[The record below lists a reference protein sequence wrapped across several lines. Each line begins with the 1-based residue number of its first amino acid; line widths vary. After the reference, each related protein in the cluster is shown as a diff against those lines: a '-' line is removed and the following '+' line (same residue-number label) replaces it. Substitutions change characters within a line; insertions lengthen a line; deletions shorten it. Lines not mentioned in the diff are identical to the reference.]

1 MFCKAKIV
9 TEGYR
14 TRLFLNDNEVTGL
27 VSLDLSINLDE
38 APTLTLEVR
47 PMELELEIDGV
58 VVERKA
64 EGEEKVFMSL
74 SKSEVVRY
82 LMGGGE
88 TDEKPAP

>member
-1 MFCKAKIV
+1 MFCQAKIV

-27 VSLDLSINLDE
+27 VSLDLSIGLDE

-64 EGEEKVFMSL
+64 EGEEKVYVAL
-74 SKSEVVRY
+74 SKSEVIQHMMK
-82 LMGGGE
+82 MGG
-88 TDEKPAP
+88 TNA

>member
-14 TRLFLNDNEVTGL
+14 TRLFLNDREVTGL
-27 VSLDLSINLDE
+27 VSLDLSIDLDE
-38 APTLTLEVR
+38 APTLTVEVR

-64 EGEEKVFMSL
+64 ESEEKVYVAL
-74 SKSEVVRY
+74 SKSEVIQQMMK
-82 LMGGGE
+82 MGG
-88 TDEKPAP
+88 TNA

>member
-1 MFCKAKIV
+1 MICKAKMV

-27 VSLDLSINLDE
+27 VSLDLSIGLGE
-38 APTLTLEVR
+38 APTLTLEVK

-64 EGEEKVFMSL
+64 EGEEKVYVAL
-74 SKSEVVRY
+74 SKSEVIQQMMK
-82 LMGGGE
+82 MGG
-88 TDEKPAP
+88 TNA